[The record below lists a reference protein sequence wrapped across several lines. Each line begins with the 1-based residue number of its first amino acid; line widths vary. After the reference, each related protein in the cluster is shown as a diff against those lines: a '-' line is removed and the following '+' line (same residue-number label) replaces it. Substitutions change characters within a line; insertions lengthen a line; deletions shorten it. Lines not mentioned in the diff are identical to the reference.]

1 MTFVALKKISS
12 NSSKILFFSHDAD
25 MNAIIILI
33 TCIVCYAQG
42 FQTVIFRRTL
52 ISTTAFASSA
62 HDTRRTL
69 ISTTAFTS
77 FAHDTRR
84 TLINTVAAA
93 LTAGV
98 FLSPRTAG
106 ALTENDSKSESEAQA
121 ALYMILRAQEATL
134 QELRLIKNGMYK
146 DVQRQNIKLA
156 VSYILKNYKLQD
168 NFLQVSRTLSSAKQI
183 SANLM
188 ANEIVSDL
196 TTILEYFDTQ
206 DVQNLKVGSGG
217 ASESFVTEGLVSAN
231 KKIQQ
236 FVDLANADSVIQVMN
251 RISLENELNLKEFPE
266 DILGK
271 LKNPDPRL

>member
-52 ISTTAFASSA
+52 ISTTAFA
-62 HDTRRTL
+62 
-69 ISTTAFTS
+69 S

-134 QELRLIKNGMYK
+134 QELRLVKNGMYK

-183 SANLM
+183 SA
-188 ANEIVSDL
+188 SDL